1 MIEEFEDIQEY
12 LSNKVKVD
20 ALIKELEDIER
31 KIEIIRNM
39 TLGISTQGAQ
49 KEYEYNINQ
58 EINLKGGIKQ

>member
-49 KEYEYNINQ
+49 KEYEYTINQ
-58 EINLKGGIKQ
+58 EINLKGGIR